1 VPRLTI
7 SNFVAY
13 NPLTFVQIILL
24 IFLYM
29 TTFRPILSTNEIYHL
44 FNRSIGKEEVLKD
57 KIYLRKILKIVNY
70 YRFRQRIS
78 LSDFN
83 NLAPNL
89 QQDYLKT
96 ITINVPLIDI
106 FVFSFMPNHYHFL
119 AKQLQDKGISLFLS
133 NIQNSFAKNYNL
145 INDRNGSLFDHSF
158 KAKRIAN
165 SEEFIHVSRYIH
177 INHVT
182 AGIISFEQL
191 LTYSWSSLP
200 VYLASGNPQ
209 GSLHSFAS
217 QFINTKSILDHFK
230 TPEKYLKFLK
240 NNVNYQRKL
249 HKIKRL
255 LLD

>member
-1 VPRLTI
+1 M
-7 SNFVAY
+7 FVAY
-13 NPLTFVQIILL
+13 NPLTLTSEEHL
-24 IFLYM
+24 IVFM
-29 TTFRPILSTNEIYHL
+29 STHRPILSTNEIYHL
-44 FNRSIGKEEVLKD
+44 YNRAIGKEPVFISKQFLN
-57 KIYLRKILKIVNY
+57 KILQITNY
-70 YRFRQRIS
+70 YRYLQRIS
-78 LSDFN
+78 FSDFN
-83 NLAPNL
+83 RMTITL
-89 QQDYLKT
+89 QQNYMAS
-96 ITINVPLIDI
+96 IINKPPLIEVY
-106 FVFSFMPNHYHFL
+106 VFSFMPNHFHFL
-119 AKQLQDKGISLFLS
+119 VKQLQDKGISLFLS

-255 LLD
+255 LL